1 MKKLNISRESAETE
15 ASRLGMTIREDD
27 FAERLAAKGRP
38 KKSSAASDSD
48 GDSPKRGRGRPR
60 KEVKKVAGGM
70 GDDLIAELMKQA
82 SSSSDVEESEP
93 SVAKVAKVAK
103 AKVAKAKGPSQAEL
117 KAQCKAAGLKVTGN
131 KGDLLARLSE
141 LTTKTVQVVTEEPVQ
156 VVTEEPVQVVTEEP
170 VQVVTE
176 EPVQVVAEET
186 VQVVKEE
193 PVQVVKEESVQVVE
207 EETVQ
212 VVKEESVQVVNK
224 EESVQVVTSETTVE
238 AKSPKA
244 KSPKGPSQA
253 ELKAECKAAGLK
265 VTGNKGDLQER
276 LTEFKAQVDETE
288 EVVEEAMIEESKPE
302 VPEDTDENVMS
313 GSGVVEEEDEL
324 VVSKWKCPADG
335 KVYLKSED
343 EEVFDAETQE
353 ELGKWDGTAIVENE
367 ESDEDED

>member
-1 MKKLNISRESAETE
+1 
-15 ASRLGMTIREDD
+15 
-27 FAERLAAKGRP
+27 
-38 KKSSAASDSD
+38 
-48 GDSPKRGRGRPR
+48 
-60 KEVKKVAGGM
+60 
-70 GDDLIAELMKQA
+70 
-82 SSSSDVEESEP
+82 
-93 SVAKVAKVAK
+93 
-103 AKVAKAKGPSQAEL
+103 
-117 KAQCKAAGLKVTGN
+117 
-131 KGDLLARLSE
+131 LARLSE

-156 VVTEEPVQVVTEEP
+156 VVAEETVQVVTEEP
-170 VQVVTE
+170 VQVVEE
-176 EPVQVVAEET
+176 EPVQVVKEES

-193 PVQVVKEESVQVVE
+193 PVQVVKEESVQVVA

-212 VVKEESVQVVNK
+212 VVAEETVQVVAEESVQVVK
-224 EESVQVVTSETTVE
+224 EETVQVVAEESVQVVTSETTVE
-238 AKSPKA
+238 AKSPKAKSPKA

-313 GSGVVEEEDEL
+313 GSGAVEEEDEL